1 MVPSSERRRAEAASL
16 LRVRPSTGIASLL
29 PCSIGQ
35 NKGER
40 PGQIQGEGRQTT
52 PLEARI
58 GLCVEGWE
66 DLQAAIFGGD
76 LPQWFNQPGIYLYSE
91 TSTFHG
97 LPFTETFLLSHL
109 RKILSLRETVTSK
122 NPFVTREQ
130 GTS

>member
-1 MVPSSERRRAEAASL
+1 MPVLLKARSGSER
-16 LRVRPSTGIASLL
+16 ASLL